1 MEYLYNSRGGCC
13 SYAKSR
19 PVDALEIRQTLSG
32 AYQFLSATPPLL
44 FLRHTVVLISR
55 VETTRAFELKATSRS
70 TERARVEVGRSG
82 AGNL

>member
-13 SYAKSR
+13 SYAKGR

-44 FLRHTVVLISR
+44 ILRHSGPHFPA
-55 VETTRAFELKATSRS
+55 ETPRAFELKATSRS